1 MSIFKPKNKARRSK
15 GKAPK
20 NAAQAARILAS
31 AELSQR
37 DAKEPI
43 STRAML
49 YRRITGMFLG
59 FLVSLLFFMVVL
71 TPLIHS
77 VNQNSLRTT
86 LRDNLANATAPT
98 GEADF
103 NNVVLTQGSP
113 VAIIQIPK
121 LHLDEVVVEGTD
133 SGTLTL
139 GVGHR
144 RDTVLPG
151 QQGVSMLMG
160 RSSAYGAPFGAIQTL
175 QPGDVIQVITGQ
187 GKQKFAVLGVRYAG
201 DFSLPSVAVGESR
214 LVLVTARGASF
225 YPTGVLRLDAK
236 LVSTVMPAGPRVSN
250 IYSLP
255 IQEREMGFDLRF
267 TWALVFALQLLLA
280 SVLLYLWARSR
291 FDLRRA
297 YLVFAP
303 LLILA
308 TVLVMDQIV
317 KFLPNLL

>member
-1 MSIFKPKNKARRSK
+1 MGLFKPKKNARRSK
-15 GKAPK
+15 GRAPK
-20 NAAQAARILAS
+20 NAAQAARILAA
-31 AELSQR
+31 AELGQS
-37 DAKEPI
+37 E
-43 STRAML
+43 TRPPLSDRAVFS
-49 YRRITGMFLG
+49 RRILGMTLAFLA
-59 FLVSLLFFMVVL
+59 SLLVFMVAL
-71 TPLIHS
+71 TPLIHA
-77 VNQNSLRTT
+77 VNQSNLRAT
-86 LRDNLANATAPT
+86 LRDSLANATAPT

-113 VAIIQIPK
+113 VAILKIPK

-160 RSSAYGAPFGAIQTL
+160 RSSAYGAPFGALQQL
-175 QPGDVIQVITGQ
+175 QPGDEVQVITGQ
-187 GKQKFAVLGVRYAG
+187 GRQKFEVLGVRYAG
-201 DFSLPSVAVGESR
+201 DFSLPSVSTGEAR
-214 LVLVTARGASF
+214 LVLVTSRGAPF

-236 LVSTVMPAGPRVSN
+236 LVSTVMAAGPRVSN

-267 TWALVFALQLLLA
+267 AWALVFALQFLLA
-280 SVLLYLWARSR
+280 SIFLFIWARSR
-291 FDLRRA
+291 FDLRRS
-297 YLVFAP
+297 YLVTMP
-303 LLILA
+303 LITLA
-308 TVLVMDQIV
+308 TILVMDQIV